1 MSVNRQFDNQSEGL
15 FNIIGNSELAMEI
28 EEDNIGVVGNSELAM
43 IVEDDSNGDKP
54 EDNTNMDVDKT
65 MAVVGVASG
74 SECNTAWGAMRES
87 PCRLA
92 LLMAMVYHQHLHCR
106 LALLMP
112 QFHHLGIGGIRLMQH
127 HIGLILHCR
136 PRCRLR

>member
-1 MSVNRQFDNQSEGL
+1 MKIDDDTNGV
-15 FNIIGNSELAMEI
+15 IGNNELAMKI
-28 EEDNIGVVGNSELAM
+28 
-43 IVEDDSNGDKP
+43 EDDTNGDKP

-74 SECNTAWGAMRES
+74 SDCNTAWGAMRES
-87 PCRLA
+87 PRRLA

-112 QFHHLGIGGIRLMQH
+112 QLHHLGIGGILLMQH
-127 HIGLILHCR
+127 HIGFILHCR

>member
-1 MSVNRQFDNQSEGL
+1 MSVNGQFDNQSEASL
-15 FNIIGNSELAMEI
+15 NIIGNSEFAKEIEEDTIGGIGNSELAM
-28 EEDNIGVVGNSELAM
+28 NI
-43 IVEDDSNGDKP
+43 EDDTNGDKP
-54 EDNTNMDVDKT
+54 EDNTNIDVDKT
-65 MAVVGVASG
+65 MVVVGVASG
-74 SECNTAWGAMRES
+74 SEGNTDCGAMRES

-112 QFHHLGIGGIRLMQH
+112 QLHHLGMGGILLVQH

-136 PRCRLR
+136 LRCRLR

>member
-1 MSVNRQFDNQSEGL
+1 MAL
-15 FNIIGNSELAMEI
+15 
-28 EEDNIGVVGNSELAM
+28 
-43 IVEDDSNGDKP
+43 KP

-74 SECNTAWGAMRES
+74 SECNIAWGAMRES

-92 LLMAMVYHQHLHCR
+92 LLMAMVYHQHLHCT
-106 LALLMP
+106 LALLMS
-112 QFHHLGIGGIRLMQH
+112 QLHHLGIIGCILLMQH
-127 HIGLILHCR
+127 HIGSLLHCR